1 MDFLKKKKFKGFN
14 ALGGKHPYF
23 GSGKLKSGEVR
34 NAPRSFKFNWKPK
47 GFLIDEN
54 TSMTDE
60 DLAKFPKLRIMN
72 SRKKFKRGTD
82 DKLLIQWVRDT
93 GWILVTKDIRM
104 AIRALMEGAPVMMI
118 NEDFKLI
125 TLMETKIHPT
135 KEYKELFDYFIK
147 RYEF

>member
-1 MDFLKKKKFKGFN
+1 MDFLKKIKEPFYIG
-14 ALGGKHPYF
+14 
-23 GSGKLKSGEVR
+23 GKLKPGETR
-34 NAPRSFKFNWKPK
+34 NAPKGFKFNWKPK

-60 DLAKFPKLRIMN
+60 DLAKFPKVRIMN

-82 DKLLIQWVRDT
+82 DSLLIQWVRDT

-125 TLMETKIHPT
+125 SLMETKIHPT

>member
-1 MDFLKKKKFKGFN
+1 MDFLKKKDRYN
-14 ALGGKHPYF
+14 
-23 GSGKLKSGEVR
+23 SGKLKPGEVR
-34 NAPRSFKFNWKPK
+34 NAPKSFRFNWKPK

-82 DKLLIQWVRDT
+82 DSLLIQWVKDT

-118 NEDFKLI
+118 NEDFQLI
-125 TLMETKIHPT
+125 TLMETKIHPV

>member
-1 MDFLKKKKFKGFN
+1 MDFLKKGEKF
-14 ALGGKHPYF
+14 YS
-23 GSGKLKSGEVR
+23 SGKLKPGETR
-34 NAPRSFKFNWKPK
+34 NTPRSFKFNWKPK

-60 DLAKFPKLRIMN
+60 DIAMFPKIRIMN
-72 SRKKFKRGTD
+72 SRKKFKKGTD
-82 DKLLIQWVRDT
+82 DSLLIQWVKDT

-118 NEDFKLI
+118 NEDFKMI
-125 TLMETKIHPT
+125 SLMETKIHQV
-135 KEYKELFDYFIK
+135 KEYKELFDYLTN

>member
-1 MDFLKKKKFKGFN
+1 MDFIKKIKEPFYIG
-14 ALGGKHPYF
+14 
-23 GSGKLKSGEVR
+23 GKLKPGEVR
-34 NAPRSFKFNWKPK
+34 NAPKSFKFNWKPR

-60 DLAKFPKLRIMN
+60 DLAKFPKVRIMN

-82 DKLLIQWVRDT
+82 DSLLIQWVKDT

-125 TLMETKIHPT
+125 TLMETKIHPV

>member
-1 MDFLKKKKFKGFN
+1 MDFLK
-14 ALGGKHPYF
+14 LGGKLYPRKGEKHYP
-23 GSGKLKSGEVR
+23 SGKLKPGEVR
-34 NAPRSFKFNWKPK
+34 DAPKSFKFNWQPK

-60 DLAKFPKLRIMN
+60 DIAMFSKLRIMN

-82 DKLLIQWVRDT
+82 DKLLIQWVKDT
-93 GWILVTKDIRM
+93 NWILVTKDIRM
-104 AIRALMEGAPVMMI
+104 AIRALMEGAPVMLI
-118 NEDFKLI
+118 NEEFKI
-125 TLMETKIHPT
+125 ISLMETKIHPV

>member
-1 MDFLKKKKFKGFN
+1 MDFLKKSKFY
-14 ALGGKHPYF
+14 P
-23 GSGKLKSGEVR
+23 SGKLKPGEVR
-34 NAPRSFKFNWKPK
+34 DAPRSFKFNWKPK

-60 DLAKFPKLRIMN
+60 DLAMFPKLRMMN

-82 DKLLIQWVRDT
+82 DNLLIQWVKQT

-104 AIRALMEGAPVMMI
+104 AIRALMEGAPVMLI
-118 NEDFKLI
+118 NEEFKLI
-125 TLMETKIHPT
+125 SLMETKIHPV